1 MTEIILVR
9 HGQTIWNESGKYQ
22 GHTDI
27 PLSVIGIEQTYKVQK
42 RLAKEVINVF
52 YASDL
57 QRAYETGRI
66 IAEPHQKEV
75 LVEKELREINFGEWE
90 GLAYNEIMEKY
101 RDIATKFYQDPT
113 LVCIPGGES
122 CRELIERCG
131 SILLKIVEKHPDECV
146 LIASHGGTIRA
157 MIIAAMG
164 WDMSCFWRLR
174 LDNTAICRLE
184 YYDNNAILKSYND
197 TAHLYY

>member
-9 HGQTIWNESGKYQ
+9 HGQTIWNESGKDQ

-101 RDIATKFYQDPT
+101 RDIATKFYQDQ
-113 LVCIPGGES
+113 L
-122 CRELIERCG
+122 
-131 SILLKIVEKHPDECV
+131 
-146 LIASHGGTIRA
+146 
-157 MIIAAMG
+157 
-164 WDMSCFWRLR
+164 
-174 LDNTAICRLE
+174 
-184 YYDNNAILKSYND
+184 
-197 TAHLYY
+197 